1 MNYYSNNPALKFQLT
16 HPLMQKIV
24 TLKEQNFAEK
34 DKFDYSDYGEVLKM
48 KEILNTPNFDFNK
61 YKEQAYKLG

>member
-1 MNYYSNNPALKFQLT
+1 MNYYNNNPALKFQLS

-34 DKFDYSDYGEVLKM
+34 DTYDFAPVDFEDAIDNYKRVLEIVGE
-48 KEILNTPNFDFNK
+48 IAGD
-61 YKEQAYKLG
+61 Q